1 MELVELNPFRQ
12 ALFGLTW
19 GKWFVTEQRKR
30 LTVAVEFVANP
41 SIISRDEPIS
51 GLDARAA
58 TTVIRMVRNTV
69 DMGRTVVCTI
79 HQPRIDIFLF
89 F

>member
-1 MELVELNPFRQ
+1 MS
-12 ALFGLTW
+12 
-19 GKWFVTEQRKR
+19 TEQRKR

-41 SIISRDEPIS
+41 AIISRDEPIS

-79 HQPRIDIFLF
+79 HQPSIDIFFSFDEVRNVNATLKELCF

>member
-1 MELVELNPFRQ
+1 MS
-12 ALFGLTW
+12 
-19 GKWFVTEQRKR
+19 TEQRKR

-41 SIISRDEPIS
+41 AIISRDEPIS

-79 HQPRIDIFLF
+79 HQPSIDIFYSFDEVRNVNATLKELCF